1 MSLEDQDCPL
11 TRMPA
16 DRDML
21 LGMVEPVVEAL
32 GYELVGIEYRGSTR
46 HGLLRVYIDQEQGI
60 GLDDCER
67 VSHQLSALLDV
78 EDPID
83 VPYDLEVSSPGL
95 DRPLFRM
102 RDFERFQG
110 RRARIRMRVPQ
121 DGRRNFTGVLRGLE
135 GGQLLLEVDNEIVRL
150 AFGQIDQARL
160 VPD

>member
-1 MSLEDQDCPL
+1 MVLTDQDDAL
-11 TRMPA
+11 TRMPV

-21 LGMVEPVVEAL
+21 LEMVEPAVEAL
-32 GYELVGIEYRGSTR
+32 GYELVGIEYRSSAR
-46 HGLLRVYIDQEQGI
+46 HGLLRVYIDQAQGI

-95 DRPLFRM
+95 DRPLFRA

-110 RRARIRMRVPQ
+110 QRARVRMRVPQ
-121 DGRRNFTGVLRGLE
+121 AGRRNFTGVLRGVE
-135 GGQLLLEVDNEIVRL
+135 GEQLLLEIDDEIVRL
-150 AFGQIDQARL
+150 PFGQIDLARL

>member
-1 MSLEDQDCPL
+1 
-11 TRMPA
+11 MPV

-21 LGMVEPVVEAL
+21 LEMVEPLVEAL
-32 GYELVGIEYRGSTR
+32 GYELVGIEYRSGAR

-60 GLDDCER
+60 ALDDCER

-95 DRPLFRM
+95 DRPLFRT

-121 DGRRNFTGVLRGLE
+121 DGRRNFTGVLRGVE
-135 GGQLLLEVDNEIVRL
+135 GEQVVLEVDDEIVRL
-150 AFGQIDQARL
+150 AFGEIDQARL